1 VPPRVASPP
10 RPRARAP
17 TSPEQEPLTG
27 STITGGAGTAGAPGS
42 AVPETKVSEGPFLI
56 VGLGNPGPGY
66 AGNRHNVGAMVLDE
80 LAARSGV
87 KLSPGKGAR
96 ARALA
101 GEGRLAGRRVV
112 LARPLT
118 YMNESGGPVRGL
130 LDYHHLPVEDL
141 VVIHDELDIPFASVR
156 LKRGGGEGGHNGL
169 RSITRST
176 GTKDYLRVR
185 VGIGR
190 PPGRQEA
197 ADFVLK
203 DFSAVERKELDLLV
217 AEAADAVEALVARGL
232 EAAQNEVHART

>member
-1 VPPRVASPP
+1 
-10 RPRARAP
+10 
-17 TSPEQEPLTG
+17 
-27 STITGGAGTAGAPGS
+27 
-42 AVPETKVSEGPFLI
+42 VPERRVSEGPFLI

-80 LAARSGV
+80 LAARAGV
-87 KLSPGKGAR
+87 RLSPGKGAR

-101 GEGRLAGRRVV
+101 GEGRLVGRRVV

-130 LDYHHLPVEDL
+130 LDYHHLPAEDL
-141 VVIHDELDIPFASVR
+141 VVIHDELDIPFSAVR

-169 RSITRST
+169 RSVTRSA

-190 PPGRQEA
+190 PPGRQDA

-203 DFSAVERKELDLLV
+203 DFSATERKELDLLL
-217 AEAADAVEALVARGL
+217 AEAVDATELLLECGL
-232 EAAQNEVHART
+232 DSAQNLVHSRT

>member
-1 VPPRVASPP
+1 M
-10 RPRARAP
+10 
-17 TSPEQEPLTG
+17 
-27 STITGGAGTAGAPGS
+27 
-42 AVPETKVSEGPFLI
+42 SEGPFLI

-80 LAARSGV
+80 LATRAGIR
-87 KLSPGKGAR
+87 LSPGKGAR
-96 ARALA
+96 SRALA

-130 LDYHHLPVEDL
+130 LDYHHLPAEDL
-141 VVIHDELDIPFASVR
+141 VVVHDELDVPFSAVR

-197 ADFVLK
+197 AAFVLK
-203 DFSAVERKELDLLV
+203 DFSSVERKELDLLI
-217 AEAADAVEALVARGL
+217 AEAADAAEALLARGL
-232 EAAQNEVHART
+232 EAAQNEVHPRS

>member
-1 VPPRVASPP
+1 VPD
-10 RPRARAP
+10 
-17 TSPEQEPLTG
+17 
-27 STITGGAGTAGAPGS
+27 GG
-42 AVPETKVSEGPFLI
+42 VPEGPFLI

-80 LAARSGV
+80 LAVRAGIR
-87 KLSPGKGAR
+87 LSPGKGAR
-96 ARALA
+96 ARAVA

-130 LDYHHLPVEDL
+130 LDYHHLPAEDL
-141 VVIHDELDIPFASVR
+141 VVIHDELDIPFSAVR

-169 RSITRST
+169 RSVSRST

-197 ADFVLK
+197 ASFVLK
-203 DFSAVERKELDLLV
+203 DFSAVERKELDLLI
-217 AEAADAVEALVARGL
+217 AEAADALEALLARGL
-232 EAAQNEVHART
+232 EASQNEVHPRS